1 MFRNK
6 EIRRIAILYCIIV
19 SAATAAGFKIGI
31 MAGVLELLSARLLG
45 IIFYVFTRARYQ
57 KIAQLSEQIDLV
69 LHNSE
74 HLYISEAE
82 EGELSILQ
90 SEIVKMTLRIR
101 EQNDALKRDKKYLA
115 DSLADISHQLRTP
128 LTSVNILLSLLEKGT
143 EKKEQKALIREAGG
157 LFDQMDFLLTS
168 LLKLSRLDAGIVIF
182 KQERINMSHL
192 LSASLCPFLISME
205 LHNIQIQ
212 TDIPK
217 EAEIT
222 GDFRWLSE
230 AFQNLIKNS
239 IESVGDNGRIEILCV
254 DNPIFTEITFHD
266 DGAGFGEED
275 LPHLFERFYRGKDAD
290 ATGYGIGL
298 ALCRTIIMHQGGTI
312 AAQNALQGGAVFV
325 VRFPK

>member
-31 MAGVLELLSARLLG
+31 MAGVLELLSACLLG

-115 DSLADISHQLRTP
+115 DSLADISHQH
-128 LTSVNILLSLLEKGT
+128 
-143 EKKEQKALIREAGG
+143 
-157 LFDQMDFLLTS
+157 
-168 LLKLSRLDAGIVIF
+168 RLH
-182 KQERINMSHL
+182 R
-192 LSASLCPFLISME
+192 
-205 LHNIQIQ
+205 
-212 TDIPK
+212 
-217 EAEIT
+217 
-222 GDFRWLSE
+222 
-230 AFQNLIKNS
+230 
-239 IESVGDNGRIEILCV
+239 
-254 DNPIFTEITFHD
+254 
-266 DGAGFGEED
+266 
-275 LPHLFERFYRGKDAD
+275 
-290 ATGYGIGL
+290 
-298 ALCRTIIMHQGGTI
+298 
-312 AAQNALQGGAVFV
+312 
-325 VRFPK
+325 